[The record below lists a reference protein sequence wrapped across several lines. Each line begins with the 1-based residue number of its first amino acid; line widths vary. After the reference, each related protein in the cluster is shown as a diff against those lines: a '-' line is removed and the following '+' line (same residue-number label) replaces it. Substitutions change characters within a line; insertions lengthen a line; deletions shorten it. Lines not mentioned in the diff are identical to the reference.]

1 MVELLLK
8 SYLEIHSHKD
18 LILRNVLDPVAANL
32 SMLLWIFI
40 VTAWIAFVLL
50 ICRCMGI
57 NSEHDRYIERKQ
69 REKEETK

>member
-1 MVELLLK
+1 
-8 SYLEIHSHKD
+8 
-18 LILRNVLDPVAANL
+18 
-32 SMLLWIFI
+32 MLLWIFI

-50 ICRCMGI
+50 VCRCMGI